1 MARLP
6 VVGDDEGTWGDI
18 LNDFLSQVH
27 APNGLLKPGTIG
39 TDQIQD
45 GAVTNAKLAGPVVHS
60 VSAGA
65 GITVDN
71 TDPAN
76 PIVSAIGGGTGT
88 VVSVNNVD
96 PDGSGNVEL
105 TPGDIGAA
113 DASHTHSAAT
123 TTDPGFMSASD
134 KTKLDSIASGAT
146 ANSPDATLLNRA
158 NHTGTQEIST
168 VNGLQTVLDGKAS
181 AVHTHAIN
189 DVTNLQ
195 TTLDGKADT
204 SHTHT
209 ATDISDSTTT
219 GRAVLTAA
227 DAATARA
234 AIGAGTSDLT
244 LAGDGVATT
253 AARSD
258 HSHQI
263 EIEDINANG
272 TPSASTFLRG
282 DGEWAT
288 PPSGNVLVLED
299 DDDIPIATPAN
310 TVIVRKSPS

>member
-1 MARLP
+1 
-6 VVGDDEGTWGDI
+6 
-18 LNDFLSQVH
+18 
-27 APNGLLKPGTIG
+27 
-39 TDQIQD
+39 
-45 GAVTNAKLAGPVVHS
+45 VTNAKLAGPVVHS

-168 VNGLQTVLDGKAS
+168 VNGLQTALDGKAS
-181 AVHTHAIN
+181 AVHTHA
-189 DVTNLQ
+189 
-195 TTLDGKADT
+195 
-204 SHTHT
+204 
-209 ATDISDSTTT
+209 STTSPT
-219 GRAVLTAA
+219 SKQPWM
-227 DAATARA
+227 ARL
-234 AIGAGTSDLT
+234 IHHT
-244 LAGDGVATT
+244 
-253 AARSD
+253 RI
-258 HSHQI
+258 Q
-263 EIEDINANG
+263 
-272 TPSASTFLRG
+272 PQTFLIRLLP
-282 DGEWAT
+282 DA
-288 PPSGNVLVLED
+288 PC
-299 DDDIPIATPAN
+299 
-310 TVIVRKSPS
+310 